1 MTVADSLDPSSWRKQ
16 LDALPVGG
24 RIPAFFFAHGSPLLI
39 WPERLPASLPLD
51 SIGGPRGPN
60 AQFLKDFG
68 KTLVEKYNPKAIVVF
83 SAHWET
89 HGQIEVMSYERNHL
103 LYDYYNFPEEMY
115 RVKFESKGSPAVASR
130 IVELL
135 QRNNIKT
142 RTLRQGRGLDHGV
155 FVPFKLMFPT
165 PCPIPIIEVSMDAT
179 LDPERLLELGR
190 ALIPLRDEGVLILSG
205 GLTIHT
211 FKEWDAWNPKTAP
224 QGFKDFE
231 KSIVDS
237 VNNSMTTVERNEN
250 LKEIMRHPFFRR
262 AHPREEH
269 FVPIYIAAGAGSSD
283 GDGAYV
289 LADIHSAISIA
300 FGV

>member
-1 MTVADSLDPSSWRKQ
+1 MNSFDPTSWRRQ
-16 LDALPVGG
+16 LDALPTGG

-39 WPERLPASLPLD
+39 WPERLPGRLPLD
-51 SIGGPRGPN
+51 SIGGSRGPN
-60 AQFLKDFG
+60 AQFLRDFG
-68 KTLVEKYNPKAIVVF
+68 KTLMEKYNPKAIVVF

-89 HGQIEVMSYERNHL
+89 NGHIEVMGYERNHL

-115 RVKFESKGSPAVASR
+115 RVKFESRGSPAVASR

-135 QRNNIKT
+135 RKNNIMT

-165 PCPIPIIEVSMDAT
+165 PCPIPIIEVSMDGS
-179 LDPERLLELGR
+179 LDPQRLIELGR
-190 ALIPLRDEGVLILSG
+190 ALMPLRDEGVAILAG

-211 FKEWDAWNPKTAP
+211 FKEWNAWDPKTAP

-231 KSIVDS
+231 KAIIDS
-237 VNNSMTTVERNEN
+237 VKNATSADERNEN
-250 LKEIMRHPFFRR
+250 MKELVHHPFFRR

-269 FVPIYIAAGAGSSD
+269 FVPIYIAAGAGS
-283 GDGAYV
+283 GEEDGAHV
-289 LADIHSAISIA
+289 LADIHSAITIA